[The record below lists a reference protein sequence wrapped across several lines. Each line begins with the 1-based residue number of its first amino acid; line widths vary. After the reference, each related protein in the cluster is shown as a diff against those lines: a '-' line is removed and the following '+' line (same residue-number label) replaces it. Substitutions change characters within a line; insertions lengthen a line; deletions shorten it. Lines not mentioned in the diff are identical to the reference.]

1 MAYEVARVRSANE
14 GEFPPHMPSVLK
26 LYGSELGVELAEMAT
41 EVLGL
46 EVTGFTPEVGIWD
59 FWQEFL
65 YSLLFRI
72 AGGSNEIQREIIGTR
87 RFGLART

>member
-1 MAYEVARVRSANE
+1 
-14 GEFPPHMPSVLK
+14 
-26 LYGSELGVELAEMAT
+26 
-41 EVLGL
+41 
-46 EVTGFTPEVGIWD
+46 VTGFSPEVGIWD